1 MSFLAEVGKKIK
13 DLYNNIYDW
22 CKKVQRVQ
30 KVKKVVCN
38 LLLKDLLLPYK
49 YVPESFLNI
58 DIYPKQKRR
67 FVYRR
72 IQSKISL
79 VLVSTKLMRS
89 VIANC
94 DLAIG
99 DARLAADDCR
109 SP

>member
-72 IQSKISL
+72 IPQSKTSL
-79 VLVSTKLMRS
+79 VPVSTSLKILNVKRQH
-89 VIANC
+89 
-94 DLAIG
+94 IG
-99 DARLAADDCR
+99 GEN
-109 SP
+109 